1 MSTRTKGVSPSKLED
16 EELRQELDQLYRT
29 REDTFLNGSEQALE
43 EHTHRMFELE
53 NEYLKRFPRET
64 RPAAQ
69 RTRAGARSHR
79 AVPGTKE
86 KPQRST
92 TRPNA

>member
-1 MSTRTKGVSPSKLED
+1 MTTRTKGVAPSELD
-16 EELRQELDQLYRT
+16 GDELRNELAQLYRT
-29 REDTFLNGSEQALE
+29 REDTFLNGSEQSLE

-53 NEYLKRFPRET
+53 KEYLKRFPRET

-69 RTRAGARSHR
+69 RTREGAREHEV
-79 AVPGTKE
+79 VPGTKDR
-86 KPQRST
+86 PQEST

>member
-1 MSTRTKGVSPSKLED
+1 MSTRTQGVSPSELED
-16 EELRQELDQLYRT
+16 DDLRQELEQLYQT

-53 NEYLKRFPRET
+53 KEYLERFPRET

-69 RTRAGARSHR
+69 RTREGARSHET
-79 AVPGTKE
+79 VPGTKS
-86 KPQRST
+86 KPQEST